1 MMSTATIEKLS
12 RLKLSGMVEAITEQL
27 TGPIYQELSF
37 EERFGMLVD
46 REVIYRDNRRLKN
59 LLKGA
64 KLRHGNACLEEID
77 FRTPR
82 GLSRDLILAL
92 AQNAWVVAKQNVII
106 TGPTGSGKTFIACA
120 LANSACRAGMSAF
133 YIRLPRLLQEMHL
146 ARADGSYGKLL
157 TKLARIT
164 VLVLDDWGLAKMAD
178 RERRDLLE
186 VIEDRCGITSTI
198 ISSQLPLERWHDIIG
213 DPTIAD
219 AVLDRVIHSAHAIS
233 LSGAEESMRKT
244 LSKKT

>member
-1 MMSTATIEKLS
+1 MISTATSEKLYK
-12 RLKLSGMVEAITEQL
+12 LKLSGMAEGLAEQL
-27 TGPIYQELSF
+27 AGPIYQELSF
-37 EERFGMLVD
+37 AERFGMLVD
-46 REVIYRDNRRLKN
+46 REQTYRDNRRLKN

-64 KLRHGNACLEEID
+64 KLRHPNACLEEID

-82 GLSRDLILAL
+82 GLSRDLMFSL
-92 AQNAWVVAKQNVII
+92 AQNAWVAAKQNVVI

-120 LANSACRAGMSAF
+120 LANSACRGGVSAF

-157 TKLARIT
+157 IRYARIA
-164 VLVLDDWGLAKMAD
+164 VLVLDDWGLAKLTD

-186 VIEDRCGITSTI
+186 ILEDRYRITSTI
-198 ISSQLPLERWHDIIG
+198 ISSQLPPGSWHDIIG

-219 AVLDRVIHSAHAIS
+219 AVLDRVIHNAHTIS
-233 LSGAEESMRKT
+233 LSGESMRKT
-244 LSKKT
+244 QSKEL